1 MQLQIIQ
8 NIHEVDYQP
17 YSKEEIFEQQKQN
30 LLMVQR
36 KKKKERKGR
45 RHSVV
50 CSPPK
55 KGKQPYLS
63 SLEVERT
70 QRSTGTHKMFLQ
82 KRAFSSINGRNPN
95 AWSMRGGGT
104 VNPHFQ
110 SELITKHEQVDPSIK
125 SAKLF
130 LRLPYQMH
138 HRLFFFFHLHGFI
151 PSAPPYQRA
160 TRARKEKKKRNGK
173 SMASEAA
180 CIECAPCWW
189 ERRGEEET
197 GRYLDAGEGRLVEP
211 PEVAVHLPL
220 PPQQM
225 PPPP

>member
-70 QRSTGTHKMFLQ
+70 QRSMGTHKC
-82 KRAFSSINGRNPN
+82 SSK
-95 AWSMRGGGT
+95 
-104 VNPHFQ
+104 
-110 SELITKHEQVDPSIK
+110 SEPFPPS
-125 SAKLF
+125 
-130 LRLPYQMH
+130 
-138 HRLFFFFHLHGFI
+138 
-151 PSAPPYQRA
+151 
-160 TRARKEKKKRNGK
+160 T
-173 SMASEAA
+173 
-180 CIECAPCWW
+180 
-189 ERRGEEET
+189 EET
-197 GRYLDAGEGRLVEP
+197 PMHGP
-211 PEVAVHLPL
+211 
-220 PPQQM
+220 
-225 PPPP
+225 